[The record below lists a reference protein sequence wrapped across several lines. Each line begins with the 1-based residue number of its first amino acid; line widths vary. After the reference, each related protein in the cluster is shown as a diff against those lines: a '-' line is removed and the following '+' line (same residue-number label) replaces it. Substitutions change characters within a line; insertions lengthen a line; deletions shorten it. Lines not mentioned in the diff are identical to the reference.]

1 MNFSKIKKIA
11 VGVIALLALIVA
23 YVAYEH
29 PGIVQSQRE
38 AEFRAAE
45 AQRERE
51 NREAFSAY
59 LDSHIPADAY
69 KLLASINGHSVLM
82 TDGEAEV
89 SYRVLFDFEIPYVAE
104 MVIPVIQDATVETG
118 IPLNTLSVQCYA
130 ESNQNGIE
138 DGSMVS
144 WRTHDL
150 VSGTFVSGP
159 DDYLMPGATMD
170 DLYAYFSDGQKAV
183 ERILN
188 ERTIQFNFGSRS
200 GTYIGDENENGLPD
214 GYGTFESKN
223 DDGTS
228 WTYEGNWVGGH
239 WNGQGKTTWSNGYV
253 YDGEYLNDVESGKGI
268 YTLPDGKHFDGTFV
282 SGEFK
287 GDGVLYFTDGS
298 SFIGQFEN
306 FDTAVGTYVD
316 TGGQSFDASLQD
328 GIILLNDGVSIS
340 K

>member
-29 PGIVQSQRE
+29 SGIVQSQRE

-59 LDSHIPADAY
+59 LDSHIPADTY

-82 TDGEAEV
+82 TDGKAEV

-170 DLYAYFSDGQKAV
+170 DLMSYYADEAALID
-183 ERILN
+183 RILGRDTLEEDTTESSDPSEL
-188 ERTIQFNFGSRS
+188 ERFGSLLEPYQGEWKS
-200 GTYIGDENENGLPD
+200 LKSDWHLLINGNHVCSAYYQNYGDTVTEPMSQYQFAFDEDGELVVMQYSIPKYTYTIGENGHLYSQQITQYTPI
-214 GYGTFESKN
+214 TNE
-223 DDGTS
+223 
-228 WTYEGNWVGGH
+228 YE
-239 WNGQGKTTWSNGYV
+239 KISN
-253 YDGEYLNDVESGKGI
+253 N
-268 YTLPDGKHFDGTFV
+268 T
-282 SGEFK
+282 
-287 GDGVLYFTDGS
+287 
-298 SFIGQFEN
+298 QFP
-306 FDTAVGTYVD
+306 A
-316 TGGQSFDASLQD
+316 TG
-328 GIILLNDGVSIS
+328 
-340 K
+340 